1 MNAIFLDI
9 DGVLNTIES
18 LYNHNSNHEV
28 EIDIDKLLLLK
39 ELIDETNSLVV
50 LSSSW
55 RIGITI
61 TDGKITSKSDFHDD
75 FLSLLDMYGITLY
88 DRTQSIEGNRTKEI
102 HAYLKMHPEIDN
114 YIILDDEYVDDPN
127 LIQTSYYTDGLTRE
141 HVNLAISKLSS
152 RLR

>member
-9 DGVLNTIES
+9 DGVLNTQES
-18 LYNHNSNHEV
+18 LYNHNFNHEV

-39 ELIDETNSLVV
+39 ELIDKTNSLVV

-55 RIGITI
+55 RIGLTI
-61 TDGKITSKSDFHDD
+61 EDGIIKSKSDFHDD
-75 FLSLLDMYGITLY
+75 FLSLLYMYGITLY
-88 DRTQSIEGNRTKEI
+88 DRTPSIEGNRAKEI
-102 HAYLKMHPEIDN
+102 HTYLSLHPEIDN
-114 YIILDDEYVDDPN
+114 YVILDDEYVDDSN

>member
-9 DGVLNTIES
+9 DGVLNTQES
-18 LYNHNSNHEV
+18 LYNHNFNQEV

-39 ELIDETNSLVV
+39 ELIDKTNSLVV

-55 RIGITI
+55 RIGLTI
-61 TDGKITSKSDFHDD
+61 EDGIIKSKSDFHDD

-88 DRTQSIEGNRTKEI
+88 DRTPSIEGNRAKEI

-114 YIILDDEYVDDPN
+114 YIILDDEYVDDLN
-127 LIQTSYYTDGLTRE
+127 LIQTSYYVDGLSRE
-141 HVNLAISKLSS
+141 HVNQAISKLSS